1 MSQQDPVPAA
11 MLDVSAYF
19 SGEEWK
25 LLHEWQKDLYKNVMR
40 EIHQALVSLGPLIT
54 TTVFSLRAN
63 EKEDLCPL
71 ATRESEGMPV
81 DNHSAGGVLASSYA
95 PFCRKSER
103 SPYRRTPQGIGP
115 RGCDDYFSTDCS
127 LALHTDNS
135 HWTPQKEDLNWRS
148 LSGSE
153 DSEISHRS
161 NTGFPLLNA
170 DVYGGKEDEP
180 KSLLMDN
187 SGTERGADSISPSS
201 DAAVISVIIKDENE
215 TSFFNSWESKTRGI
229 IDAPTGCE
237 KSMNRHKKGGE
248 PMQSTNK
255 MQTCKYFPGR
265 TSTKALQSS
274 RNGRNSGIPL
284 WSENYQEQGVKEQS
298 GFINSKHSRLP
309 TGRSKGCLLKKSN
322 ESESTLG
329 NSPLLSGLQGAPP
342 KQPMYKCSQCDQS
355 FSLKGELIRHMRAH
369 SRARPFSCTNC
380 DKSFFEKGSLLKHYI
395 THTGEKPYK
404 CTYCQKR
411 FNRKDNLNGH
421 MRIHTGERP
430 YKCTE
435 CGKSFTWKGDFNQ
448 HRKKHM

>member
-1 MSQQDPVPAA
+1 

-25 LLHEWQKDLYKNVMR
+25 LLHDWQKDLYKNVMK
-40 EIHQALVSLGPLIT
+40 EIHQALVSLGPLIA

-63 EKEDLCPL
+63 EKEDRCPL
-71 ATRESEGMPV
+71 ATRESEGTPV
-81 DNHSAGGVLASSYA
+81 DNHSAGGVVARSDA
-95 PFCRKSER
+95 PFCTTSEG

-115 RGCDDYFSTDCS
+115 RGSDDYYSTDCS
-127 LALHTDNS
+127 LALHTDGL
-135 HWTPQKEDLNWRS
+135 HWTPQKEDLNWRN

-153 DSEISHRS
+153 DSKTSHRS
-161 NTGFPLLNA
+161 NT
-170 DVYGGKEDEP
+170 
-180 KSLLMDN
+180 
-187 SGTERGADSISPSS
+187 
-201 DAAVISVIIKDENE
+201 DAAVISIIIKDEDE
-215 TSFFNSWESKTRGI
+215 LSPFDSWDSKTKGI
-229 IDAPTGCE
+229 TAAPTGCE
-237 KSMNRHKKGGE
+237 KSMNRDKTGGE
-248 PMQSTNK
+248 PLQSTNK
-255 MQTCKYFPGR
+255 MQTCKSFPGR

-274 RNGRNSGIPL
+274 RNGSNSGIPL

-298 GFINSKHSRLP
+298 GFINLKHSRLP
-309 TGRSKGCLLKKSN
+309 TGRSRGSLLKKSS

-329 NSPLLSGLQGAPP
+329 NSPLLSALQGPP
-342 KQPMYKCSQCDQS
+342 QKQPMYKCSQCDQS

-404 CTYCQKR
+404 CTYCQKS

-435 CGKSFTWKGDFNQ
+435 CGKSFTWKGDFNL